1 MEPPGAVCHHT
12 GSFLN
17 SRVGCGGS
25 EQVRLRRQSWCD
37 EFVQRLSEQ
46 DLVLVEPC
54 KRDRA
59 IHQGVMRGRA
69 ERISQDTFTK
79 PGGRDRHALKPARG
93 QNLLEKHRRDRQM
106 LGAALVDGF
115 QHGARGRIGQ
125 AVETKLGDLVDLR
138 FRQLITLQHL
148 ESIILQLHVQ
158 LGDRP
163 PRAAD
168 RIEAA
173 G

>member
-1 MEPPGAVCHHT
+1 M
-12 GSFLN
+12 
-17 SRVGCGGS
+17 
-25 EQVRLRRQSWCD
+25 
-37 EFVQRLSEQ
+37 QRLSKQ
-46 DLVLVEPC
+46 DLVLVETC

-59 IHQGVMRGRA
+59 IHQGIMRRRA
-69 ERISQDTFTK
+69 ECVSQDTLAQT
-79 PGGRDRHALKPARG
+79 GGRDRHTLKPAGG
-93 QNLLEKHRRDRQM
+93 QNLLKKHRRDRQM

-138 FRQLITLQHL
+138 FRQLVALQHL

-158 LGDRP
+158 LGNGP

-173 G
+173 R